1 MEMDSNPITKPSKK
15 GTILS
20 VAFYVLAAV
29 LLITGFVFLV
39 TCQQNISR
47 QLVQGGPVQGNEMDI
62 VDFYLTSRV

>member
-29 LLITGFVFLV
+29 LLITAFVSP
-39 TCQQNISR
+39 SR
-47 QLVQGGPVQGNEMDI
+47 QNRQEKG
-62 VDFYLTSRV
+62 

>member
-29 LLITGFVFLV
+29 LLISAFVFLV
-39 TCQQNISR
+39 ACPQKNSPHP
-47 QLVQGGPVQGNEMDI
+47 VHGVPVQGN
-62 VDFYLTSRV
+62 